1 MISVCIATYN
11 GKEELRRQLDS
22 IYPQLSVDDE
32 IVISDDNST
41 DGTRELIKTYI
52 DNDACLP
59 KVYLIDGPSLHS
71 PIPNFENALKNA
83 KGDYIFLSDQ
93 DDQWMPNKVEVMM
106 KALQQSS
113 CVVSDCV
120 VTDGA
125 LNVTAA
131 SFYELNR
138 TRAGWMYNLFVKN
151 GYLGCCMAF
160 RRCVLEKSL
169 PFPKHTPMH
178 DIWIGNIAAM
188 YYDVCFIND
197 RLISFCR
204 HDHNASDTAR
214 KSTSSFL
221 QKIGYR
227 FIVVKDLIMK
237 RMCM

>member
-120 VTDGA
+120 VTDGS
-125 LNVTAA
+125 LNVTAP

-151 GYLGCCMAF
+151 GYLSCCMAF

-188 YYDVCFIND
+188 YFDVVFIPEK
-197 RLISFCR
+197 LIYYRR
-204 HDHNASDTAR
+204 HGHNATPTGGDSVTNAW
-214 KSTSSFL
+214 
-221 QKIGYR
+221 QKFTYR
-227 FIVVKDLIMK
+227 WNVIVSLI
-237 RMCM
+237 RRR

>member
-120 VTDGA
+120 VTDGS
-125 LNVTAA
+125 LNVTAP

-151 GYLGCCMAF
+151 GY
-160 RRCVLEKSL
+160 
-169 PFPKHTPMH
+169 
-178 DIWIGNIAAM
+178 
-188 YYDVCFIND
+188 
-197 RLISFCR
+197 
-204 HDHNASDTAR
+204 
-214 KSTSSFL
+214 
-221 QKIGYR
+221 
-227 FIVVKDLIMK
+227 
-237 RMCM
+237 